1 MQRQFKLQP
10 SRYLAAVLVVVH
22 GSALAVLFPLTL
34 PVWARTALAIV
45 ILFSLA
51 YHLRR
56 DALLSSRIAV
66 MALLLEE
73 EQAVLTLRGGDQL
86 AGQVLRTTLVTPFLT
101 VLNVRPQGARL
112 ARSVVILP
120 DSLNAESFR
129 QLRVRLKWGS

>member
-34 PVWARTALAIV
+34 PVWAKTALAIV

-73 EQAVLTLRGGDQL
+73 EQAVLTLRRGDQL
-86 AGQVLRTTLVTPFLT
+86 AGQILRNTLVTPFIT
-101 VLNVRPQGARL
+101 VLNVLPQGAHL

-120 DSLNAESFR
+120 DSLDAETFR

>member
-1 MQRQFKLQP
+1 
-10 SRYLAAVLVVVH
+10 
-22 GSALAVLFPLTL
+22 
-34 PVWARTALAIV
+34 
-45 ILFSLA
+45 
-51 YHLRR
+51 
-56 DALLSSRIAV
+56 

>member
-34 PVWARTALAIV
+34 PVWAKTALAIV

-86 AGQVLRTTLVTPFLT
+86 AGQVLRTTLVTPFFA

>member
-1 MQRQFKLQP
+1 MQRQFKLRP

-34 PVWARTALAIV
+34 PVWAKAALAIV

-86 AGQVLRTTLVTPFLT
+86 AGQVLRNTLVTPFLT

-120 DSLNAESFR
+120 DSMDAETFR

>member
-34 PVWARTALAIV
+34 PVWAKTALAIV

-86 AGQVLRTTLVTPFLT
+86 AGQVLCNTLVTPFIT

-120 DSLNAESFR
+120 DSLDAETFR

>member
-120 DSLNAESFR
+120 DSMDAETFR